1 MMYIGTAPPTDDIKL
16 VFVVVVS
23 FNFYF
28 LFLPLLISPDSIEI
42 LRVLSDDLVPG
53 SATDR
58 PHQTSHLPLLISP
71 VSDT

>member
-58 PHQTSHLPLLISP
+58 PQQTSHLPLLISP